1 MQRIMKN
8 TEELYRIQE
17 EIASKAVIEDELNLE
32 ELNVIAGADQAFLY
46 KSKSENGIKKE
57 KIISA
62 VVLLE
67 YPSMKFID
75 YAYSVLPV
83 DFPYIPGLLSFR
95 EAPAIINAFYTL
107 KTRPDLLVIDGG
119 GINHPRFAGLA
130 THVGVSLDVATIGV
144 AKSLLCGTG
153 EVPEEEGE
161 SRIIKYH
168 DRAVGYYLRSK
179 KGCKPI
185 IVAPG
190 HKISLKTSLKL
201 IKNASQSFNSLLTLF
216 VLLLTC
222 LRPHLSSHPMAFRLV
237 AVTGDCPYF
246 AFTCTL
252 RSERAFTTI
261 RFFLFFINRA
271 SGSVRLTAFCPLLFS
286 SSSTFLSFSSISL
299 TSMPFTIAMTR

>member
-1 MQRIMKN
+1 MKT
-8 TEELYRIQE
+8 TEDLYRIQE
-17 EIASKAVIEDELNLE
+17 EIASKAIIEDELNLE

-46 KSKSENGIKKE
+46 KSTSENEKEIKRE

-95 EAPAIINAFYTL
+95 EAPAIISAFYTL
-107 KTRPDLLVIDGG
+107 KTKPDLLVIDGG

-153 EVPEEEGE
+153 EVPDEEGE
-161 SRIIKYH
+161 ARIITYH
-168 DRAVGYYLRSK
+168 NRAVGYHLKSK

-185 IVAPG
+185 IIAPG

-201 IKNASQSFNSLLTLF
+201 IK
-216 VLLLTC
+216 TC
-222 LRPHLSSHPMAFRLV
+222 IHKHKLPEPTRIAHLYANKIKRDL
-237 AVTGDCPYF
+237 
-246 AFTCTL
+246 
-252 RSERAFTTI
+252 E
-261 RFFLFFINRA
+261 
-271 SGSVRLTAFCPLLFS
+271 
-286 SSSTFLSFSSISL
+286 
-299 TSMPFTIAMTR
+299 